1 MPFDLDHRTKLF
13 LKELYRDYHLKS
25 RTRHNHIQDLLDM
38 SNVQPSIITAV
49 EPLMI
54 QKLRDD
60 NIADTRQLLVQI
72 IKDTE
77 KTFSRQM
84 GGVQK
89 KDFVIGVLKKLV
101 DIDSEEEKTISGL
114 IDLIVLVAKN
124 PDIYKVFKPVK
135 SFCLC
140 CLGQCM
146 KSKSKK

>member
-25 RTRHNHIQDLLDM
+25 RTRHNHIQDILDM

-54 QKLRDD
+54 QKLKDN
-60 NIADTRQLLVQI
+60 NIADTRQLLIQI
-72 IKDTE
+72 VKDTE
-77 KTFSRQM
+77 KTFSKQL
-84 GGVQK
+84 GGPQK
-89 KDFVIGVLKKLV
+89 KDFALGLLKQLV
-101 DIDSEEEKTISGL
+101 DIDSEEEKTVSGL
-114 IDLIVLVAKN
+114 IDLIVMVAKS

-140 CLGQCM
+140 CLGACM
-146 KSKSKK
+146 KKKK